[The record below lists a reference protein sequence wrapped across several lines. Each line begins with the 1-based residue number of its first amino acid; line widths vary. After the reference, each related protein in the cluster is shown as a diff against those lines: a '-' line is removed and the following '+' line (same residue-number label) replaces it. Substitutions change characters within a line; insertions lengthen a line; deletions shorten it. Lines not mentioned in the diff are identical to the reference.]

1 MSVRNYVSYSE
12 IKTWEECSYKHKL
25 NYVDGIKLF
34 RGNEFTAFGK
44 AVHAVSEKFLVDS
57 TAKNPVDYFES
68 QFFQELVDL
77 KDQTPK
83 MELDADLV
91 ASMRDSGKILADL
104 VVPSVLEYFGDHDVV
119 SVEEELNESLN
130 TDKTFKGFVDLVLKT
145 GDTYHIMDWK
155 TCGWGWNAR
164 RKNDRMTTYQLAY
177 YKHFF
182 CKKHNIDPKNV
193 KTYFGLL
200 KRTAKKNHVE
210 IFEVACGKQKIENA
224 LNLMKKVLYNVDNNI
239 NIKNR
244 LSCERCE
251 FYKTQHCR

>member
-1 MSVRNYVSYSE
+1 MVS
-12 IKTWEECSYKHKL
+12 
-25 NYVDGIKLF
+25 
-34 RGNEFTAFGK
+34 
-44 AVHAVSEKFLVDS
+44 
-57 TAKNPVDYFES
+57 
-68 QFFQELVDL
+68 L
-77 KDQTPK
+77 KDQTP
-83 MELDADLV
+83 ELNFDADLV
-91 ASMRDSGKILADL
+91 SSMRSSGRILAEL
-104 VVPSVLEYFGDHDVV
+104 VVPSVLDYFGDHDIV
-119 SVEEELNESLN
+119 SVEEELHESMTN
-130 TDKTFKGFVDLVLKT
+130 DKNFKGYIDLVVKT

-164 RKNDRMTTYQLAY
+164 RKNDRITTYQLAY

-182 CKKHNIDPKNV
+182 CEKHNIDPDNV

-210 IFEVACGKQKIENA
+210 IFEVPCGQQKVKNA
-224 LNLMKKVLYNVDNNI
+224 LNLMEKVLYNVDNKI

>member
-77 KDQTPK
+77 KDQTPE

-104 VVPSVLEYFGDHDVV
+104 VVPSVTEYFGDHDVV

-130 TDKTFKGFVDLVLKT
+130 SDKTFKGFVDLVLKLVT
-145 GDTYHIMDWK
+145 HI
-155 TCGWGWNAR
+155 
-164 RKNDRMTTYQLAY
+164 
-177 YKHFF
+177 
-182 CKKHNIDPKNV
+182 I
-193 KTYFGLL
+193 
-200 KRTAKKNHVE
+200 
-210 IFEVACGKQKIENA
+210 
-224 LNLMKKVLYNVDNNI
+224 
-239 NIKNR
+239 
-244 LSCERCE
+244 
-251 FYKTQHCR
+251 

>member
-1 MSVRNYVSYSE
+1 MTQRDYVSYSE

-25 NYVDGIKLF
+25 IYLDDIRLF
-34 RGNEFTAFGK
+34 SGNEFTAFGK
-44 AVHAVSEKFLVDS
+44 AIHAVSEKFLVDES
-57 TAKNPVDYFES
+57 ATNPVNYFET
-68 QFFQELVDL
+68 QFVQELTEL
-77 KDQTPK
+77 KDKTPNI
-83 MELDADLV
+83 ELDADLI
-91 ASMRDSGKILADL
+91 AGMRTSGRVLAEL
-104 VVPSVLEYFGDHDVV
+104 VVPSVTEYFGDHEIV
-119 SVEEELNESLN
+119 SVEEELHEAMAN
-130 TDKTFKGFVDLVLKT
+130 DKNFKGYIDLVLKT

-164 RKNDRMTTYQLAY
+164 KKSDRMTTYQLAY

-210 IFEVACGKQKIENA
+210 IFEVSCGEQKVENA
-224 LNLMKKVLYNVDNNI
+224 LNLMEKVLYNVDNDV

-251 FYKTQHCR
+251 FFKTQHCR